1 MRAALSKTKPVLPE
15 TKETRRCRQYERKT
29 CLVYSSKRS
38 TATFITETCRE
49 TSKIQSAF

>member
-15 TKETRRCRQYERKT
+15 TNETGRCRRYERKT
-29 CLVYSSKRS
+29 CLVHSSKRS
-38 TATFITETCRE
+38 TATFTTKTCRE